1 MSFKGYN
8 YLLLEKFVWIFYINL
23 FSDSADSNVVKYLTF
38 KMVKY
43 HKSEVKKILHLLPLK
58 RNIHTQLHSFI
69 SVIKF
74 LFLIKKLVHVPH
86 QQLKLPHEWNIFIIC
101 VQ

>member
-43 HKSEVKKILHLLPLK
+43 HKSEVKKSYIYY
-58 RNIHTQLHSFI
+58 R
-69 SVIKF
+69 
-74 LFLIKKLVHVPH
+74 
-86 QQLKLPHEWNIFIIC
+86 
-101 VQ
+101 